1 MFDVVI
7 EHGLFGEGSHISTNQ
22 KQEKF
27 SAFSFLIGCNLGPL
41 PENIVLYNCFSVYF
55 VDKTCLFC
63 VLIKRRFKMNQS
75 TCNKI
80 N

>member
-7 EHGLFGEGSHISTNQ
+7 EHGLFGEGSHISTNK
-22 KQEKF
+22 KQEN
-27 SAFSFLIGCNLGPL
+27 SAFSFLIGCKLGPL

-63 VLIKRRFKMNQS
+63 VLIKTRFKMNHS
-75 TCNKI
+75 RCHKI